1 MILYIAMTMQ
11 QQQNQ
16 SSSAYMQPN
25 RQIQQQL
32 QPQHQQLQQQ
42 LQAPQLQPQSQQQLG
57 QLQQEPTAAEIN
69 VMLSSLGLGLS
80 TNEALQL
87 ANWDLKKLAMYL
99 VSECCQSITKLNN
112 NNKIKKKN
120 TKHTHTRT
128 INLIALHFISSVRL
142 PFFIHHFCR
151 TYTFF
156 LLLIFG
162 CVQLNFRQQEKNHL
176 FISKI
181 SIR

>member
-1 MILYIAMTMQ
+1 
-11 QQQNQ
+11 
-16 SSSAYMQPN
+16 MQPN

-112 NNKIKKKN
+112 NNKIKKKKTPN
-120 TKHTHTRT
+120 TH
-128 INLIALHFISSVRL
+128 ILG
-142 PFFIHHFCR
+142 P
-151 TYTFF
+151 
-156 LLLIFG
+156 
-162 CVQLNFRQQEKNHL
+162 
-176 FISKI
+176 
-181 SIR
+181 